1 MSGNGPSDPPLKNPR
16 RSRRSPGPGR
26 DPQSVDRAAPRGRA
40 ASRRR
45 RGAGGAP
52 AAPRGRGPVV
62 VDAARRGVDP
72 ATRGRVS
79 GGVPPLE
86 GGPAL
91 ARGHRVLRRRVAPA
105 RCAPG
110 LPRRPAPA
118 DGRALAPSRTRRSV
132 AFRKRPRGVRPVW
145 GTPSNASKVSNAVG
159 SISFYR
165 GFEETGRFEEGSS
178 EFPRRPERETPRK
191 FVPGRSNRRYPASI
205 GIPRRRTPCGASSR
219 AGRISTGGTRRS
231 ARRTVSPRR
240 RSSGAR
246 RVSAYPETRALSRV
260 SFPVVEA
267 STVPRSGTK
276 DVDGRVSSGTCARAI
291 ISRGA
296 SSTGDG
302 GRTARRSGSGGG

>member
-1 MSGNGPSDPPLKNPR
+1 MTRGTGPVRSGPAST
-16 RSRRSPGPGR
+16 PG
-26 DPQSVDRAAPRGRA
+26 
-40 ASRRR
+40 SRRR
-45 RGAGGAP
+45 PRSGSLSNSKIRRFPQTP
-52 AAPRGRGPVV
+52 ARSPTGLG
-62 VDAARRGVDP
+62 DP
-72 ATRGRVS
+72 FECFKS
-79 GGVPPLE
+79 LQ
-86 GGPAL
+86 
-91 ARGHRVLRRRVAPA
+91 RRRID
-105 RCAPG
+105 
-110 LPRRPAPA
+110 LF
-118 DGRALAPSRTRRSV
+118 S
-132 AFRKRPRGVRPVW
+132 
-145 GTPSNASKVSNAVG
+145 
-159 SISFYR
+159 R
-165 GFEETGRFEEGSS
+165 GFEGTGRFEEGSS

-231 ARRTVSPRR
+231 ARRTASPRR

-302 GRTARRSGSGGG
+302 RRTARRSGSGGG